1 MEYWIDGAFL
11 NLIIPSLHHSGG
23 FSRALLLL
31 DDAHGVLFS
40 VARRPH
46 GYKFVWSRYPHDRAS
61 PGRIAGPRR
70 LRVGELRKNGAGYA
84 VSPVSRFPLRERKLE

>member
-23 FSRALLLL
+23 FSRAVLLL
-31 DDAHGVLFS
+31 DDVHGVLFS

-70 LRVGELRKNGAGYA
+70 PQVGELRTTCALCP
-84 VSPVSRFPLRERKLE
+84 VTPVSRFPLPERKLE